1 MIAYNALREEDD
13 VNILYLKVTSAGAKL
28 EVAYIDHARRQ
39 NDECV
44 RLKILDLTHSLRLD

>member
-28 EVAYIDHARRQ
+28 EVA
-39 NDECV
+39 
-44 RLKILDLTHSLRLD
+44 